1 MAVIRFNFE
10 GKNYVLGFNRKTVK
24 QMENEG
30 FNFDDMGIKPLTC
43 VSDLF
48 AGAFKMN
55 HRFEKR
61 EVIERIHANI
71 RDKDKIT
78 EKLVQMYSDTI
89 KSLMADDDSEEN
101 ENLIDWSM
109 DEQKAML
116 LSHIR
121 KYLMK
126 TFRFTYLQ
134 G

>member
-1 MAVIRFNFE
+1 MTVIRFNFE

-30 FNFDDMGIKPLTC
+30 FNFDDMKVKPLTC

-71 RDKDKIT
+71 KDKDKIT

-101 ENLIDWSM
+101 ENLIDWSV
-109 DEQKAML
+109 E
-116 LSHIR
+116 
-121 KYLMK
+121 
-126 TFRFTYLQ
+126 